1 MRDHGH
7 VGLWEYPVVPDR
19 QYVQK
24 IRAFPPSVLLPMVAE
39 AGTRAVLE
47 PAGHQGPLGRWHEWI
62 LADIAR
68 VSLAQGNEHRSSAPT
83 MSDLWNIHRMY
94 HLHGS
99 RRPDD
104 VPLAVHLLR
113 LFNQQLVGQADGYQ
127 AQARSAAILLDTT
140 TDKPLE
146 VIGKLGWEQDLFGC
160 SLVQYVAAARLIRA
174 CALTSAGRVDSEVLN
189 GPEADKLLAHI
200 DQATFDAVLSR
211 HFAIDTASFKEV
223 ERPWRENAAA
233 ELRRFTYNP
242 LRESPLISG
251 YGSGY
256 LCPSPHLAWSKS
268 TPLGLYFTGRKH
280 YGDMSFARDMGHLFE
295 AYIGRHLR
303 LLPNAQVH
311 PEIIHRYG
319 RKGSQQL
326 NSVDW
331 IVEFPDLLLLVEV
344 KATMP
349 TEAVRL
355 GDLDAAQA
363 AWNKLI
369 KASDQI
375 DAVAGY
381 LRDGHEAYAHIRPA
395 GRPILGLVI
404 TLEPFY
410 LINAYDLLPARTTPF
425 YVASAEELERLVT
438 VTSTTAS
445 QLMLQH
451 HAEHTEGWH
460 VRESFAGH
468 TFESNPIV
476 EGAWYRYP
484 WSGSSPD
491 PVPSGVADATVI
503 SA

>member
-1 MRDHGH
+1 M
-7 VGLWEYPVVPDR
+7 GLWKHPVVPDR

-24 IRAFPPSVLLPMVAE
+24 IRSFPPSALLPLVAE

-47 PAGHQGPLGRWHEWI
+47 PTGPQGPLGRWQEWI

-68 VSLAQGNEHRSSAPT
+68 VSLAQGNEHRSAAPA
-83 MSDLWNIHRMY
+83 MSDLWNIHGMF
-94 HLHGS
+94 HLHGN
-99 RRPDD
+99 RRPEE
-104 VPLAVHLLR
+104 VPLEVHLLQ
-113 LFNQQLVGQADGYQ
+113 LFNQQLEGQADGYQ
-127 AQARSAAILLDTT
+127 AQARSAAILLDTS

-146 VIGKLGWEQDLFGC
+146 VIGKPGWEHDLFGC
-160 SLVQYVAAARLIRA
+160 SLVQYVAATRLIRA
-174 CALTSAGRVDSEVLN
+174 SALTYAGRVDPGVLT
-189 GPEADKLLAHI
+189 GPEADKLLKHI
-200 DQATFDAVLSR
+200 DQATFDAVLAR
-211 HFAIDTASFKEV
+211 HFAIDAASFKEA
-223 ERPWRENAAA
+223 ERPWREKADA

-280 YGDMSFARDMGHLFE
+280 YGDMSFAQDMGHLFE

-303 LLPNAQVH
+303 LLPHAQVH
-311 PEIIHRYG
+311 AEIIHRYG

-363 AWNKLI
+363 AWKKLI
-369 KASDQI
+369 KACDQI

-410 LINAYDLLPARTTPF
+410 LINAYDFLPARTTPV

-445 QLMLQH
+445 QLLLEH
-451 HAEHTEGWH
+451 HAERAEGWH

-468 TFESNPIV
+468 TFERNPIV
-476 EGAWYRYP
+476 ESAWQRYP
-484 WSGSSPD
+484 WSGASTDPD
-491 PVPSGVADATVI
+491 QSCVADATVI